1 MIIDANGAILGRLA
15 SKVSKDLLR
24 GEQIIVINAE
34 KIIISGNPKAILER
48 YREKT
53 KRGSPHKG
61 PFYPRYPDRLF
72 RRVVRGMLPYKKE
85 RGRKAYNKLKVY
97 MGNPDNLKGEKRGKT
112 IDDLKSKYIT
122 LKDLGKK
129 LGAKLGQEKN

>member
-1 MIIDANGAILGRLA
+1 MIIDGDGAILGRLA
-15 SKVSKDLLR
+15 SKISKDLLK

-48 YREKT
+48 YREKI

-72 RRVVRGMLPYKKE
+72 RRAVRGMLPYKKE
-85 RGRKAYNKLKVY
+85 RGRKAYRKLKVY
-97 MGNPDNLKGEKRGKT
+97 MRNPDNLKGEKRGKT

-129 LGAKLGQEKN
+129 LGAKFG

>member
-1 MIIDANGAILGRLA
+1 MIIDGDGAILGRLA

-34 KIIISGNPKAILER
+34 KIVISGNPEAVLER

-53 KRGSPHKG
+53 GRGSHNKG

-72 RRVVRGMLPYKKE
+72 RRVVRGMLPYKRQ
-85 RGRKAYNKLKVY
+85 RGRKAYKKLKVY

-112 IDDLKSKYIT
+112 VDDLKSKYIT

-129 LGAKLGQEKN
+129 LGAKLG